1 MTPRCRIA
9 ATALA
14 AALSWATPAVAQAGA
29 SSGDDTLARA
39 EALSRGGRADLAYAL
54 LQPLVAT
61 RAGDPAF
68 DFILGVAAVDSGH
81 SAEAI
86 VALQRVAAIQPGNA
100 AARAELARAYALAG
114 DIDTARREFD
124 TVLGDPTLPDPVR
137 QRFVGILAGLDR
149 TIGGGGTDVSG
160 FVEGG
165 IGYDSN
171 VNSATNLSAIV
182 IPLFAGLGPAS
193 LSARAVSQSDGFTR
207 GEAGVSVLH
216 GFSRQDRIFASAY
229 GSAKANFS
237 VDGFDQAFGALTA
250 GYSHT
255 LATGTILSASL
266 QGQRFWFAGSTYRT
280 SLGGT
285 VQATLPVGGGKALI
299 ASAHYADLSYPTDRL
314 RDGDRYGAGLSYAT
328 RRVVANLQLGAE
340 GVRDGG
346 AKQFAHLYASAGLSG
361 ELPLSARASIV
372 TNTGI
377 ERRAYRATDPLFLRE
392 RADWQIDVGAG
403 LRVRL
408 GERLLLRPSLTYTRT
423 TSTVALYAFRRLTA
437 AIAVRTEF

>member
-9 ATALA
+9 VTAIA
-14 AALSWATPAVAQAGA
+14 AALSWITPAFAQTEAP
-29 SSGDDTLARA
+29 SGEDTLSRA

-54 LQPLVAT
+54 LQPLAKA

-68 DFILGVAAVDSGH
+68 DFLLGVAAVDSGH

-86 VALQRVAAIQPGNA
+86 VALQRVAAQQPGNA

-114 DIDTARREFD
+114 DVDTARREFD

-149 TIGGGGTDVSG
+149 AIAGGGTDVSG
-160 FVEGG
+160 FIEGG

-171 VNSATNLSAIV
+171 VNSATSLSAIV
-182 IPLFAGLGPAS
+182 IPLFAALGPAS
-193 LSARAVSQSDGFTR
+193 LSPRAVSQSDGFAR
-207 GEAGVSVLH
+207 GEGGVSVLH
-216 GFSRQDRIFASAY
+216 GLGRQDRIFASAY
-229 GSAKANFS
+229 GSAKGNVS

-255 LATGTILSASL
+255 LATGTILAASV
-266 QGQRFWFAGSTYRT
+266 QGQRFWFAGRTYRT
-280 SLGGT
+280 GLGGT
-285 VQATLPVGGGKALI
+285 LQATLPVGGGKALI
-299 ASAHYADLSYPTDRL
+299 ASAHYADLSYATDRL

-328 RRVVANLQLGAE
+328 RRIVTNVQLGAE
-340 GVRDGG
+340 GVRDRG
-346 AKQFAHLYASAGLSG
+346 ARQFAHLYVSAGLSS

-372 TNTGI
+372 TNSSI
-377 ERRAYRATDPLFLRE
+377 ERRDYRATDPLFLRE

-403 LRVRL
+403 LRLRL

-423 TSTVALYAFRRLTA
+423 TSTIALYAFRRMTA